1 MKIKPRLKEDLKK
14 FLLQKLSEESK
25 IVTLISSHKL
35 TIEQIEG
42 IKDRFPRIKNKEI
55 ILEVNEN
62 LMAGFIIKE
71 GSKITDLSLKTNLN
85 NIKKNIYE
93 LA

>member
-14 FLLQKLSEESK
+14 FLFLKLSEESK
-25 IVTLISSHKL
+25 VVTFISSHKL
-35 TIEQIEG
+35 TNEQIED

-55 ILEVNEN
+55 ILEINEN

-71 GSKITDLSLKTNLN
+71 GSKITDLSLKSNLN
-85 NIKKNIYE
+85 RIKKNIYE
-93 LA
+93 LT